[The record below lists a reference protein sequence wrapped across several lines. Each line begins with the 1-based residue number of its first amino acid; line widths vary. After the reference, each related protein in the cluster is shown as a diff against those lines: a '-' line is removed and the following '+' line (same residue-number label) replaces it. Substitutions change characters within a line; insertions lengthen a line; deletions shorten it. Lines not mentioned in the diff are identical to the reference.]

1 MVVHGRLAPSA
12 MLPWPWTLARTQSRA
27 LDSGQEDRTPALVHL
42 IIRCDSSAPVRVR
55 ISIAH
60 SRMFVQR
67 APNEASSYTGPIS
80 SYICHRYTLYKYTS
94 VPLIPLAPDSQVAS
108 ISMPSPVLAPA
119 TQQRSISSADQL
131 YPTAYG
137 GALRAV
143 QPHGR
148 SAIMP
153 C

>member
-1 MVVHGRLAPSA
+1 MAVDA
-12 MLPWPWTLARTQSRA
+12 QSRA
-27 LDSGQEDRTPALVHL
+27 SGQEDRTPALVHL
-42 IIRCDSSAPVRVR
+42 IIRRDSSVPVRVR

-80 SYICHRYTLYKYTS
+80 SNICPSHRYTPYKYTS
-94 VPLIPLAPDSQVAS
+94 VPLIAFAPASQVAS
-108 ISMPSPVLAPA
+108 ISMASLVLAPA

-137 GALRAV
+137 VVHCVRYSRTGDQR
-143 QPHGR
+143 
-148 SAIMP
+148 
-153 C
+153 